1 MCAKIK
7 KFRMVINLLI
17 PVEISWNNFCFQSFD
32 DMEARQSWRLSP
44 DVYLQKKFWWW
55 IRWINAKHRV
65 TPSFTFQFMAQ
76 SKDDAWCHP
85 VSQLIFLQIRTP
97 VSLFLVICTSHYV
110 FISYIV
116 SSTWKFLDMKE
127 NLKVLLIWRYVQ
139 YYIIKVSRRDSWD
152 IVWLCNSLLYKASS
166 MRYLVNK
173 GERCCQ
179 LWSQGNQYFVT
190 NLESRVPR

>member
-1 MCAKIK
+1 
-7 KFRMVINLLI
+7 MVINLLI

-44 DVYLQKKFWWW
+44 DKYLQKKFWWW
-55 IRWINAKHRV
+55 TQWINAKHRF
-65 TPSFTFQFMAQ
+65 TPSFTFQFIAQ
-76 SKDDAWCHP
+76 SKDDTQSVILCHNWYFFR
-85 VSQLIFLQIRTP
+85 LGHL
-97 VSLFLVICTSHYV
+97 LVYFFICTSHYV

-116 SSTWKFLDMKE
+116 SFTWKFLDMKE

-139 YYIIKVSRRDSWD
+139 YYIIKVNRRDSWD
-152 IVWLCNSLLYKASS
+152 VVWLCNSLLYKASS
-166 MRYLVNK
+166 VRYLVKK

-190 NLESRVPR
+190 NLKSRVPL